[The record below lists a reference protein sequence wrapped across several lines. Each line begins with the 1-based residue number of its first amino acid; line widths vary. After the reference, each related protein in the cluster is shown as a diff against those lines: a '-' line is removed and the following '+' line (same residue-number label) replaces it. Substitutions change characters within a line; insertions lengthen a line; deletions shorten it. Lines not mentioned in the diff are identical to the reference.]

1 LIAVAGLYRF
11 NCTGRIKAYEQTN
24 SSSDQPVVPAI
35 GHCIDFKGDKTWQHY
50 HRKPRCTQHHL
61 SEQSTAPALTYTGID
76 QIVCEKTVGASYG
89 DAFLAALSVK
99 LDRKAHGFPLINRLA

>member
-1 LIAVAGLYRF
+1 MIAVAGLYRF

-99 LDRKAHGFPLINRLA
+99 LDRKAHDFPLINRLT